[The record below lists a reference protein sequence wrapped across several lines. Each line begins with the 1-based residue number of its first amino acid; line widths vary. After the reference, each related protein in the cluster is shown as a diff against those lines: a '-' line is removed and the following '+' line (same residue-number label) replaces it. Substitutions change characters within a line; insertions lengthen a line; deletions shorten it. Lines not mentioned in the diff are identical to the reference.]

1 MSEQPDHYTTAVY
14 RLARGDHHGSP
25 RRGPRERMIYS
36 TAQLMRPEGVSSTSV
51 CEVVA
56 HANAPRGSVRHFP
69 DGREQLINEA
79 VAWAG
84 NFAASRVER
93 LVAGMSRPTP
103 SKLFASMVQ
112 HWIDEYRTQG
122 FGGGCSLAAAT
133 IDYAETTDSV
143 RAATSQAF
151 STWRGPLAQ
160 ALTQIGVPARRAGAL
175 ATLMISTL
183 EGALILAR
191 AEQDLRPLTTVCAN
205 LARCSKATSDR
216 VRGS

>member
-1 MSEQPDHYTTAVY
+1 V
-14 RLARGDHHGSP
+14 
-25 RRGPRERMIYS
+25 
-36 TAQLMRPEGVSSTSV
+36 
-51 CEVVA
+51 
-56 HANAPRGSVRHFP
+56 
-69 DGREQLINEA
+69 GRQ
-79 VAWAG
+79 
-84 NFAASRVER
+84 FAASRVER

-133 IDYAETTDSV
+133 IDCAETTDSV

-160 ALTQIGVPARRAGAL
+160 ALTQMGVPARRAGAL

-205 LARCSKATSDR
+205 LARCSTATSDR